1 MEIRNLENIEYLDI
15 SENMLFGKIPG
26 SLASF
31 IKLEF
36 WSMRRN
42 FFKGAI
48 PSCLKL
54 IRGLDYL
61 DISNNNLSST
71 IPKFLE
77 SFC

>member
-1 MEIRNLENIEYLDI
+1 MEIGNLENIEYLDI
-15 SENMLFGKIPG
+15 FENMLFGKIPT
-26 SLASF
+26 SLVSF
-31 IKLEF
+31 IRLEF
-36 WSMRRN
+36 WSMGRN

-48 PSCLKL
+48 PSCFKL

-61 DISNNNLSST
+61 DLSNNNLSGT